1 MDPSKFF
8 NRKINIR
15 NPKTPYGKGKFID
28 ESQNYSSR
36 ISSRINQSPLTKS
49 LFTIRNKIFQIE
61 NILVGLFNLDKKKQ
75 DQKKKIK
82 AAEVPDKKLKTKGPQ
97 IFGKLIQRPKT
108 GALDLIRDFV
118 TFTFLGWLFT
128 RIQPLLGGLTKLKPL
143 LDGAA
148 WFIGGTIKNMID
160 IFATFLKL
168 GFDAKEKFDDLI
180 KGIKDNA
187 EGINK
192 TFDDTLTALKGV
204 FGGTIELANSFLNVS
219 VKEDELNEAKT
230 VLAKEETVENF
241 PPLPPLPSV
250 DEPRMPET
258 FGAFSPTTTI
268 QKLNTG
274 GIVRGY
280 NEGGR
285 IDPRTPVTRGVETQ
299 RREVPKP
306 RPTIQPQKTAPGK
319 DVGGDK
325 KIKQLYDQTSAS
337 SIADFIPLPSFF
349 RSDKKSGFAALMG
362 ASEEYKKPMTND
374 ILGIGNMMGASVD
387 SALGQ
392 KIEKKSYTQFADGIR
407 YLVNYGRTQPEEFAK
422 IDLEDMV
429 RKIVEPR
436 VNMAIN
442 RIQEEINKKSAV
454 ELQPSPS
461 EGGGEFGEPAVG
473 AGEMDLFKRLVYAE
487 AGGEGLIGMAL
498 VARSVLNRT
507 GLVQSGTVGPG
518 TYLATGKTLT
528 DIIMAPRQ
536 YTPVSDGSINKQF
549 SVSQINQAM
558 QAIELAKDPN
568 KLIEKLRSEK
578 IPEDQITKLMA
589 STGFRNYEAGAGDDP
604 SQKVNEIRYK
614 QHTFNTAGN
623 TNLLVPRGVAIA
635 LPSAVSVEGGT
646 LPSGKIYSKAGMR
659 LHPFH
664 GDMRMHYGNDYAMPT
679 GTLISSVVGGEVVY
693 SGSMGNYGNTID
705 IKHPDGSKTRY
716 THLQDIRVKSGQRV
730 TTGMVIGT
738 VGSTGRST
746 GPHLHFEYFYPN
758 GNRETNWQKL
768 NNIADKK
775 FRFGGNVKPTEVQKL
790 AKKDGKEGY
799 INPQGTFVERKWTPE
814 EKGRFEVEI
823 IKKNQQLSSSPLP
836 SGPPLPRTLSQKEIR
851 EYIEKIEKM
860 KPGSEESLKIP
871 GVGTFVRGKNWAGMA
886 EDKYFH
892 PDGRP
897 MSQKEFADKL
907 NRMIKTASP
916 LSGSISSKPLSAP
929 EKYLSYEQPVP
940 QESLMAIQPLII
952 NNPIPV
958 PVSSGVVPFAVPII
972 SNSTSQLT

>member
-49 LFTIRNKIFQIE
+49 LFSIRNKIFQIE
-61 NILVGLFNLDKKKQ
+61 NILVDLSSLDKKKQ
-75 DQKKKIK
+75 EQNKKIK
-82 AAEVPDKKLKTKGPQ
+82 AAKVPDKKPKTRGPQ

-108 GALDLIRDFV
+108 GALHLIRDFV

-168 GFDAKEKFDDLI
+168 GFDAKEKFDGLI

-362 ASEEYKKPMTND
+362 ASEEYKKPLSDD
-374 ILGIGNMMGASVD
+374 IIGVGNLMGAAVD

-407 YLVNYGRTQPEEFAK
+407 YLVDYSKNEPEKFSK
-422 IDLEDMV
+422 INLEEMI

-442 RIQEEINKKSAV
+442 KIQSEINKKSLTEDSDEEPSESDPGVNITGGNADFWTLVAV
-454 ELQPSPS
+454 ASREDSDPQGQADVAQSIYNRLLAIKNGANFNQKDNTIKGIILARMGYEPTWRYPNGATSGAGNPNPEWLSIVDAESAAKASGFSVQTIKKVAGNILNTNKQESAREFIQGRTDFKAQGQGVTGISRSSRGNVFGWHYGYKKNKIASVPQFGAKASPS
-461 EGGGEFGEPAVG
+461 FGGSGSSAAIAKAAEELRGMSSAEGPAGGREACVWAVN
-473 AGEMDLFKRLVYAE
+473 KVYAK
-487 AGGEGLIGMAL
+487 AGIRPPWGDRNWVPYAEESMLKAG
-498 VARSVLNRT
+498 
-507 GLVQSGTVGPG
+507 
-518 TYLATGKTLT
+518 Y
-528 DIIMAPRQ
+528 RQ
-536 YTPVSDGSINKQF
+536 VSYSK
-549 SVSQINQAM
+549 
-558 QAIELAKDPN
+558 
-568 KLIEKLRSEK
+568 RH
-578 IPEDQITKLMA
+578 
-589 STGFRNYEAGAGDDP
+589 AGDIMVMYDKQSP
-604 SQKVNEIRYK
+604 PQAHIGVVLSNGKVLSNSTTNARFSWEATPEQYNKRY
-614 QHTFNTAGN
+614 G
-623 TNLLVPRGVAIA
+623 GV
-635 LPSAVSVEGGT
+635 
-646 LPSGKIYSKAGMR
+646 GKIYRMPSITTDNVARQPSQSSTDNTAKEVKMR
-659 LHPFH
+659 NEQNYKF
-664 GDMRMHYGNDYAMPT
+664 AMDKIQNMEPDSEP
-679 GTLISSVVGGEVVY
+679 LI
-693 SGSMGNYGNTID
+693 
-705 IKHPDGSKTRY
+705 
-716 THLQDIRVKSGQRV
+716 
-730 TTGMVIGT
+730 
-738 VGSTGRST
+738 
-746 GPHLHFEYFYPN
+746 F
-758 GNRETNWQKL
+758 
-768 NNIADKK
+768 
-775 FRFGGNVKPTEVQKL
+775 
-790 AKKDGKEGY
+790 
-799 INPQGTFVERKWTPE
+799 
-814 EKGRFEVEI
+814 
-823 IKKNQQLSSSPLP
+823 
-836 SGPPLPRTLSQKEIR
+836 
-851 EYIEKIEKM
+851 
-860 KPGSEESLKIP
+860 P
-871 GVGTFVRGKNWAGMA
+871 GVGIVTLKRNEQGTLVKKYYLNDGKTEIDITTFNKKLRDSMVDSSQALRRKHGGLVYKNGQPIIL
-886 EDKYFH
+886 
-892 PDGRP
+892 PD
-897 MSQKEFADKL
+897 
-907 NRMIKTASP
+907 
-916 LSGSISSKPLSAP
+916 
-929 EKYLSYEQPVP
+929 EKYQSYGDMQST
-940 QESLMAIQPLII
+940 QIAIQPLII